1 MATPRILT
9 FNFHEPYLC
18 LMAETGLA
26 IDVGVYE
33 HGPLARAWHAQFR
46 PAPTNL
52 TFIREAAWRE
62 RLESG
67 YYDVVIA
74 QNESNAMDVARAEAA
89 RLLICHN
96 RRTFLKTTITGGEE
110 AQTAYAEV
118 VDTLAERFEFIY
130 ISQSKQADYGLPG
143 RVISPGFDVEA
154 WGGYTGEVPCAIR
167 VGNTMRQ
174 RDLMFDVDFQEAC
187 CGGLANRVVGMNPL
201 IPGSEPSS
209 SFEDLLHIY
218 RSNRCLLHVS
228 REAYEDGYNLAMLE
242 AMACGMP
249 VVALANPTSP
259 ITNGVDGYT
268 SYDSAELHGRIKAL
282 LADRDLAREIGAKG
296 RECIAR
302 TFPLEAFRDRWREAI
317 FEAAD
322 RNATARRAGRSASAR
337 QGLST
342 LVTFASTPHTTG
354 RYVRDALRKSNTVVT
369 AGVQVPDSVVLGWG
383 FDPPVPDYARHDVE
397 TSPDPT
403 LPELMRALPVGF
415 SPELLVWVDSGQPVL
430 SPAYR
435 DLDAVKVAWFIDTH
449 ISTAHRIEI
458 ARHFDLVFLA
468 QKAQIDE
475 FRAAGIS
482 RVAWLPLG
490 CSPSLHDVPPR
501 PRTLDV
507 AFVGSLTSASGEK
520 RHHFIEAVRDAFP
533 NHFIGFA
540 WPHEMAEHYANA
552 KIVVNMCLNED
563 VNMRVFEALASG
575 ALLIT
580 DPAIGLED
588 LFTDGKE
595 LVIYREV
602 DEALALIRKY
612 LADDAA
618 REQIAATGQATALK
632 YHSYHVRVEKI
643 VAEARQIAAS
653 RPKPLLHHD
662 PKTAEAYYEHPR
674 RELLP
679 AIPLA
684 AKRVLDV
691 GCGAGALG
699 RVLKE
704 ERNVEEVCGIEFIE
718 EAYQRARTVL
728 DRVLHGNIETME
740 LPWDD
745 DYFDCIVC
753 ADVLEHLVDP
763 AAVMAKLSRVLAP
776 RGVIVISVPNIR
788 FHEVIHMLSN
798 GAWTYYEQGIM
809 DATHLRFFTRSG
821 LRTMIENGGME
832 AVEIIPLNQRPP
844 SFLPKNDDGS
854 ITLGLVTM
862 EAVDDEAYGEFLTY
876 QWLGIACKPGIDR
889 LEFARKALE
898 SGEYEAAVAHALDAV
913 GVSDVERYSIVAK
926 GMARLGH
933 LEKAAET
940 YRKLLETNLSPTLEG
955 EFGILLL
962 AMNKA
967 AEARPL
973 LEHALSHQPDFDRAD
988 GALGLIEYQAGNHEA
1003 AFPRMQRALDANFA
1017 NRALLE
1023 SFVDVAKRVNRLDDA
1038 LPTMTAYLEFYPGN
1052 LDLKVT
1058 HARVLCE
1065 LNDFDGARE
1074 LVELV
1079 LLFDPEHAGAQLL
1092 AEAMAMRDGNE
1103 PRMDTNEHE

>member
-18 LMAETGLA
+18 LMAETGLPL
-26 IDVGVYE
+26 DVGVYE

-46 PAPTNL
+46 PAPANL
-52 TFIREAAWRE
+52 NFIREAAWRE

-74 QNESNAMDVARAEAA
+74 QNESNAMDVIRAEAA

-110 AQTAYAEV
+110 AHAAYAEV
-118 VDTLAERFEFIY
+118 VDTLAEHFELIFI
-130 ISQSKQADYGLPG
+130 SESKQADYGLPG
-143 RVISPGFDVEA
+143 RVIPPGFDVEA

-187 CGGLANRVVGMNPL
+187 CAGLANRVVGMNPL
-201 IPGSEPSS
+201 IPGSEPSA
-209 SFEDLLHIY
+209 SFEDLLRIY
-218 RSNRCLLHVS
+218 RSHRCLLHVS
-228 REAYEDGYNLAMLE
+228 REGFEDGYNLAMLE

-249 VVALANPTSP
+249 VVSLANPTSP

-268 SYDSAELHGRIKAL
+268 SYDSAELHQRIESL
-282 LADRDLAREIGAKG
+282 LADRELAQAIGARG

-302 TFPLEAFRDRWREAI
+302 TFPLDAFRERWRAAI

-322 RNATARRAGRSASAR
+322 RKASTRRAGRTR
-337 QGLST
+337 LST
-342 LVTFASTPHTTG
+342 QGISTVVTYASTPHTTG
-354 RYVRDALRKSNTVVT
+354 RYVRDALKKSNTVVT
-369 AGVQVPDSVVLGWG
+369 AGFHVPDEMVLSWG
-383 FDPPVPDYARHDVE
+383 FEPPVPEYARHDVN

-403 LPELMRALPVGF
+403 LPELMRALPQGF

-468 QKAQIDE
+468 QKAQIE
-475 FRAAGIS
+475 LFRAAGIP

-490 CSPSLHDVPPR
+490 CSPALHDVALR

-520 RHHFIEAVRDAFP
+520 RHHFIEAVRAAFP
-533 NHFIGFA
+533 NHFIGHA
-540 WPHEMAEHYANA
+540 WPHDMAEHYASA

-563 VNMRVFEALASG
+563 VNMRVFEGMASG

-588 LFTDGKE
+588 LFTNGKE
-595 LVIYREV
+595 LVIYHSVE
-602 DEALALIRKY
+602 EALSLIRRY
-612 LADDAA
+612 LEDDAA
-618 REQIAATGQATALK
+618 RRQIAAAGQATVLK
-632 YHSYHVRVEKI
+632 YHSYERRVETMLT
-643 VAEARQIAAS
+643 EARQIAAT

-679 AIPLA
+679 AIPLSA
-684 AKRVLDV
+684 RRVLDV
-691 GCGAGALG
+691 GCGAGVLG

-704 ERNVEEVCGIEFIE
+704 ERNVEEVCGVEFIE

-728 DRVLHGNIETME
+728 DRVLHGNIEEMA

-745 DYFDCIVC
+745 EYFDCIVC

-763 AAVMAKLSRVLAP
+763 SAVMAKLSRVLAP

-788 FHEVIHMLSN
+788 FHEVIHMLSH

-832 AVEIIPLNQRPP
+832 AVEIMPLNQRPP
-844 SFLPKNDDGS
+844 SFLPRNEDGS
-854 ITLGLVTM
+854 LTLGLVTV
-862 EAVDDEAYGEFLTY
+862 ENVDDEAHGEFLTY
-876 QWLGIACKPGIDR
+876 QWLGMACKPGIDR

-898 SGEYEAAVAHALDAV
+898 AGEYEAAVAHALDAV
-913 GVSDVERYSIVAK
+913 GVGDVERYAIVAR
-926 GMARLGH
+926 GLARLGQ

-940 YRKLLETNLSPTLEG
+940 YRQLLEQNLSPTLEG
-955 EFGILLL
+955 EYGILLL
-962 AMNKA
+962 AMNRPV
-967 AEARPL
+967 EARKL
-973 LEHALSHQPDFDRAD
+973 LENALASERDFDRAD
-988 GALGLIEYQAGNHEA
+988 GALGLIEYQAGNYAA
-1003 AFPRMQRALDANFA
+1003 AFPRLQRALDANFA
-1017 NRALLE
+1017 NRGLLE
-1023 SFVDVAKRVNRLDDA
+1023 SFVDVAKRTDMLLEA
-1038 LPTMTAYLEFYPGN
+1038 MPTMTAYLEFYPGN
-1052 LDLKVT
+1052 LDLKIT

-1065 LNDFDGARE
+1065 LGDYDGARE
-1074 LVELV
+1074 QVDLV
-1079 LLFDPEHAGAQLL
+1079 LLFEPGHAGAKLL
-1092 AEAMAMRDGNE
+1092 AEAMDLREKD
-1103 PRMDTNEHE
+1103 